1 VGGLFFS
8 KKHPHKT
15 QKPSL
20 KTLGSH
26 LQTEILSEDR
36 FNQKEQGINEQKQ
49 RNDEIERIAVGK
61 QPF

>member
-26 LQTEILSEDR
+26 LQTEILMENR
-36 FNQKEQGINEQKQ
+36 FDQKEQWISDQKQ